1 MRDGY
6 ARNEPEQEM
15 HDVGEVAMEYL
26 CEKLKTEEE
35 VVTASVYMVATQ
47 LAREPLV
54 RQTVREVFQ
63 ERATITVRP
72 TSKGIKDIGEDHEI
86 FTMKYLKDK
95 PIKDFKDEEFL
106 KLSNAADSKLIEL
119 TVADD
124 ISGMASSA
132 SYLTEAQDL
141 YKVDAYSKSVTSWN
155 KLRADAVEM
164 AFKKMLYPQLRK
176 ELINKIKAEAVQG
189 VKRSVQ
195 RTLYDWI
202 KWHPYTN
209 DFSGEDDEAWDT
221 SDGVRVLGI
230 GYSEDEDDAAYAALI
245 DTSGDMKDYLKLSY
259 IMKRD
264 NAFIQREREGKDE
277 DRRMLMSLIKKRKPH
292 VIAISAVD
300 MNARNLQADVRS
312 ILDGLRDREEFPA
325 DLEVI
330 LVDNN
335 LAKVFANTSRAEQD
349 FREFPPVLRE
359 SISIARRLQ
368 DPLVEFSQLCGNE
381 KDILCLR
388 FHPMQEVVGEEQLLE
403 AINLEFIN
411 RVNEVGV
418 NINDCAVSNFK
429 SNLVQFVGGLGP
441 RKGANLL
448 KTLRGSAQP
457 RLENRQQL
465 VTSCH
470 MGPKVFINCAGFIKI
485 DTSSLGDS
493 EVYVEVLDGSRIHNE
508 AYEWARKMAVD
519 ALEYDEDEGNP
530 ASAMEDILRQP
541 HKLDELNLDAFAE
554 ELERQG
560 FGNKQ
565 ITLYDIRKE
574 LNNMYQD
581 QRDIKKPAEPEEIF
595 DLLTKETPQTL
606 YRGKLQ
612 LVTVTGFKYKKP
624 AAEELDKAA
633 PLRNDE
639 KAQWKCPF
647 CGQDDFPELTEVNT
661 KLGNTKSFIIKPFS
675 LRSGII
681 LTL

>member
-1 MRDGY
+1 MS
-6 ARNEPEQEM
+6 
-15 HDVGEVAMEYL
+15 
-26 CEKLKTEEE
+26 
-35 VVTASVYMVATQ
+35 ASVYMVATQ

-54 RQTVREVFQ
+54 RQTVREIFQ
-63 ERATITVRP
+63 ERAAITVRP
-72 TSKGIKDIGEDHEI
+72 TAKGIKDIGEDHEI

-95 PIKDFKDEEFL
+95 PIKEFKDEEFL
-106 KLSNAADSKLIEL
+106 KLSNAADAKLIEL
-119 TVADD
+119 TVAED
-124 ISGMASSA
+124 IVSQSSNSSGSFLA
-132 SYLTEAQDL
+132 EAQEL
-141 YKVDAYSKSVTSWN
+141 YKVDLHSKTVTSWN
-155 KLRADAVEM
+155 KIRADAVEM

-176 ELINKIKAEAVQG
+176 ELVNKIKAEAVEG

-202 KWHPYTN
+202 KWHPYTK

-230 GYSEDEDDAAYAALI
+230 GYSEDEEDAAYAVLI
-245 DTSGDMKDYLKLSY
+245 DTSGEMKDYLKLSY

-292 VIAISAVD
+292 VVAISAVD

-661 KLGNTKSFIIKPFS
+661 KLGNTKSFIIKTFS

>member
-1 MRDGY
+1 MQCFGENLRDGY
-6 ARNEPEQEM
+6 ARNEPEQEPQ
-15 HDVGEVAMEYL
+15 DVGEVATEYL
-26 CEKLKTEEE
+26 CEKLKTVEE
-35 VVTASVYMVATQ
+35 VVTASIYMVATQ

-54 RQTVREVFQ
+54 RKTVREIFQ
-63 ERATITVRP
+63 ERATITVKP
-72 TSKGIKDIGEDHEI
+72 TSKGVKDIGEDHEI

-119 TVADD
+119 IVADD
-124 ISGMASSA
+124 IGGMASSA

-176 ELINKIKAEAVQG
+176 ELKNKIKAEAIQG

-209 DFSGEDDEAWDT
+209 DFSAEDDEAWDT

-230 GYSEDEDDAAYAALI
+230 GYSEDEEDAAYAVLI

-264 NAFIQREREGKDE
+264 NSWIQKEREGKEE
-277 DRRMLMSLIKKRKPH
+277 DRHMLMNLIKKRKPH

-300 MNARNLQADVRS
+300 MNARNLQVDVRN
-312 ILDGLRDREEFPA
+312 ILDGLKEREEFPP
-325 DLEVI
+325 DLEVV

-335 LAKVFANTSRAEQD
+335 LAKVFANTSRAQQD
-349 FREFPPVLRE
+349 FREFPQVLRE

-541 HKLDELNLDAFAE
+541 QKLDELNLDAFAE

-565 ITLYDIRKE
+565 ITLYDIRRE
-574 LNNMYQD
+574 LNNMYKD
-581 QRDIKKPAEPEEIF
+581 QRDLKEPATPEEIF

-624 AAEELDKAA
+624 AAEELDTAA
-633 PLRNDE
+633 PMRKEGVD
-639 KAQWKCPF
+639 KWQCPF
-647 CGQDDFPELTEVNT
+647 CGRDDFPELTEVHNAGFVF
-661 KLGNTKSFIIKPFS
+661 L
-675 LRSGII
+675 
-681 LTL
+681 

>member
-1 MRDGY
+1 
-6 ARNEPEQEM
+6 M

-119 TVADD
+119 TVAEE
-124 ISGMASSA
+124 ISGMSSSA

-661 KLGNTKSFIIKPFS
+661 KLGNTKSFIIKTFS

>member
-1 MRDGY
+1 M
-6 ARNEPEQEM
+6 
-15 HDVGEVAMEYL
+15 GEVATEYL
-26 CEKLKTEEE
+26 CEKLKTVEE

-54 RQTVREVFQ
+54 RKTVREIFQ
-63 ERATITVRP
+63 ERATITVKP

-124 ISGMASSA
+124 IGGMASSA

-209 DFSGEDDEAWDT
+209 DFSGEDDEAWDI

-230 GYSEDEDDAAYAALI
+230 GYSEDDEDAAYAVLI
-245 DTSGDMKDYLKLSY
+245 DTTGDMKDYLKLSY

-264 NAFIQREREGKDE
+264 NSYIQREREGKEE
-277 DRRMLMSLIKKRKPH
+277 DRHMLMNLIKKRKPH

-300 MNARNLQADVRS
+300 MNARNLQVDVRN
-312 ILDGLRDREEFPA
+312 ILDGLRDREEFPP

-565 ITLYDIRKE
+565 ITLYDIRRE
-574 LNNMYQD
+574 LNNMYKD
-581 QRDIKKPAEPEEIF
+581 QRDLKEPASPEEIF

-624 AAEELDKAA
+624 AADELDKAA
-633 PLRNDE
+633 PVRMGDAD
-639 KAQWKCPF
+639 KWQCPF
-647 CGQDDFPELTEVNT
+647 CGQDDFPELTEVILDCKT
-661 KLGNTKSFIIKPFS
+661 VYWYKLSSSGLESF
-675 LRSGII
+675 
-681 LTL
+681 

>member
-1 MRDGY
+1 MQAFGENLRDNY
-6 ARNEPEQEM
+6 ARNEPDQEQ
-15 HDVGEVAMEYL
+15 VEVAETATEYL
-26 CEKLKTEEE
+26 CEKLKTVED
-35 VVTASVYMVATQ
+35 VVSASVYMVATQ

-54 RQTVREVFQ
+54 RQTVREIFQ
-63 ERATITVRP
+63 ERAAITVRP
-72 TSKGIKDIGEDHEI
+72 TAKGIKDIGEDHEI

-95 PIKDFKDEEFL
+95 PIKEFKDEEFL
-106 KLSNAADSKLIEL
+106 KLSNAADAKLIEL
-119 TVADD
+119 TVAED
-124 ISGMASSA
+124 IVSQSSNSSGSFLA
-132 SYLTEAQDL
+132 EAQEL
-141 YKVDAYSKSVTSWN
+141 YKVDLHSKTVTSWN
-155 KLRADAVEM
+155 KIRADAVEM

-176 ELINKIKAEAVQG
+176 ELVNKIKAEAVEG

-202 KWHPYTN
+202 KWHPYTK

-230 GYSEDEDDAAYAALI
+230 GYSEDEEDAAYAVLI
-245 DTSGDMKDYLKLSY
+245 DTSGEMKDYLKLSY

-264 NAFIQREREGKDE
+264 NSFIQREREGKDE
-277 DRRMLMSLIKKRKPH
+277 DRHSLMNLIKRRKPH

-300 MNARNLQADVRS
+300 MNARNLQVDVVK
-312 ILDGLRDREEFPA
+312 IVQGLQEREEFPE
-325 DLEVI
+325 DLEVV

-349 FREFPPVLRE
+349 FREFPTVLRE
-359 SISIARRLQ
+359 SISVARRLQ
-368 DPLVEFSQLCGNE
+368 DPLVEFSQLCGPE

-388 FHPMQEVVGEEQLLE
+388 FHPMQDVVGEDQLLE
-403 AINLEFIN
+403 AVYLEFIN

-418 NINDCAVSNFK
+418 NINDCAMYNHK

-441 RKGANLL
+441 RKGASLL

-581 QRDIKKPAEPEEIF
+581 QRDMREYPLPAEEVF
-595 DLLTKETPQTL
+595 DLLTKETPATF
-606 YRGKLQ
+606 YPGKLQ
-612 LVTVTGFKYKKP
+612 LVTVTSFKYKRP
-624 AAEELDKAA
+624 SADELDKAA
-633 PLRNDE
+633 PMRVEAKRKDGVE
-639 KAQWKCPF
+639 GDSWKCPF
-647 CGQDDFPELTEVNT
+647 CGQDDFPELTEVN
-661 KLGNTKSFIIKPFS
+661 
-675 LRSGII
+675 
-681 LTL
+681 